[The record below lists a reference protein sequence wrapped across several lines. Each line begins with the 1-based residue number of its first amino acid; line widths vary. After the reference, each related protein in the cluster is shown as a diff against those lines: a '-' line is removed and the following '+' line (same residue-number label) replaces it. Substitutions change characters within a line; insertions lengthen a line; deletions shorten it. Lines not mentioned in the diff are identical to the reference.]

1 MSSKQRRVVITGLG
15 LISPLGNSKE
25 DLWDALS
32 AGRSGVGP
40 LTSVPTESLPVTFGA
55 EAREFQGHINDFGA
69 LQKEQ
74 KKAIRKNLKVM
85 CREIQM
91 GVAAAQRALGDAKL
105 TSGQF
110 DPERAGIFF
119 GTGYMITVPEDFTEG
134 ILRCLGEQREFV
146 FSRWPTDGMP
156 QMSPLWLLKYL
167 LNMPASHLSIFND
180 MRGPSNSITVREAA
194 ANLAVGAAC
203 QTIVRGS
210 ADVMLAGA
218 TGTRIHPVKMVQ
230 ALLQEELA
238 SSDCDPARAS
248 RPFDRHRTGMVLG
261 EGAGAVLLEEL
272 AFAEARGATI
282 YAEVTGSGSSS
293 AIDSNMVAQR
303 DRAMAN
309 ALRATLTTAGATP
322 EDVGHLQAHG
332 LSTRSGDIEEARA
345 INEVFGDRH
354 DPLPVTALKSYVG
367 NLEAGGGMVEL
378 ISGVLALQHRRLFP
392 ILNYET
398 PDPECPVAAVTNGG
412 ADPGR
417 SCVNLNVTPQGQA
430 SAVMVRC
437 VQ

>member
-40 LTSVPTESLPVTFGA
+40 LTSVPTEAFPVKFGA
-55 EAREFQGHINDFGA
+55 EAREFRGRIDDFGT
-69 LQKEQ
+69 LEKEQ

-91 GVAAAQRALGDAKL
+91 GVAAAQRALQDAEL
-105 TSGQF
+105 ATGRF
-110 DPERAGIFF
+110 DPDRAGIFF

-134 ILRCLGEQREFV
+134 ILRCLGEEREFV

-367 NLEAGGGMVEL
+367 NLEAGGGIVEL